1 MLAPP
6 SDPDCLDSDPDCP
19 DSDLDFL
26 DSDPDFPDSDPDF
39 SRFSGVKYPKFVRTH
54 LKLEV
59 VV

>member
-1 MLAPP
+1 MCWPP
-6 SDPDCLDSDPDCP
+6 SDPDFPDSDPDCP
-19 DSDLDFL
+19 

-39 SRFSGVKYPKFVRTH
+39 PRFSGVKYPKFVRTH